1 MNYKE
6 LIAKLTLEEKATLV
20 SGEDFW
26 STIALPSIGL
36 RKMVVSDG
44 PSGVRGELWDER
56 SPSLSLPSASSV
68 ASTWNVE
75 TLGLIGQL
83 MAFEARRKGVDVVL
97 GPTINLHRSP
107 LGGRHFECY
116 SEDPVLSG
124 KLASAFVASLQHEG
138 VGGTLKHYV
147 ANDSENDRFTLD
159 VKISDKTLHEMY
171 LRPFEIAIH
180 EANPWL
186 VMSSYNSVSGT
197 TMSENKLLHE
207 PLKGAWNWDGAV
219 VSDWTAVR
227 SVKEAG
233 IGGTDLEMPGGPRK
247 FWGQPLVDAVKNG
260 EVPESAVDA
269 KVERILRL
277 AHRVGALGSEPK
289 KNKQFTQAEIDAS
302 ARAISAEGTVL
313 VKNDGVLPLTSTL
326 KIGVFGGHAL
336 FGREQ
341 GGGSATVMPLKVV
354 SPLEGLRQQL
364 PSGSTLTYEYGPES
378 DDRIVFFNGEETRIP
393 GTDEPGLL
401 LEVLGENDEVLLSE
415 KRTSGRLVLMDI
427 GLAMRAKKVVYTT
440 EFIPE
445 FSGTYKIG
453 MATAGK
459 VEYQVIGGELFTG
472 DIKLLSSD
480 FSEYILNPPDHKSAV
495 ELKAGVRVPLRFT
508 FLPEELQIPSL
519 SVGVGFKVP
528 AKEKADALA
537 DAAKLASESDISLV
551 FVGTNSAIE
560 SEGYDRKN
568 LKLPSGQDELV
579 EAVAAS
585 SKKTIVVI
593 NAGSPVEMPWFE
605 KVDGVLIT
613 WFPGQQM
620 GHAIADVIYG
630 AVEPGGRL
638 PTTWPVA
645 TNDAP
650 VLNTDPVNG
659 VLEYSEGTYIGYRG
673 WHKSGRTPRLAFGSG
688 QGYTT
693 FNAELLSASKDGAHV
708 SVTNTGSR
716 EGSHVVQIYGA
727 PKGSAI
733 EDRKLIGF
741 AKVKL
746 APGATATVDV
756 KYPAHVFDEWVNGWS
771 TIEGEWNISLATNAF
786 DPGVSVVIPISK
798 N

>member
-1 MNYKE
+1 MDFKT
-6 LIAKLTLEEKATLV
+6 LISKLTLEEKATLV

-124 KLASAFVASLQHEG
+124 KLASAFVSSLQHEG

-233 IGGTDLEMPGGPRK
+233 IGGTDLEMPGGPSK
-247 FWGQPLVDAVKNG
+247 FWGPPLVDAVKNG

-313 VKNDGVLPLTSTL
+313 VKNDGVLPLTSTS

-341 GGGSATVMPLKVV
+341 GGGSATVMPSKVV

-364 PSGSTLTYEYGPES
+364 PSDSTLTYEYGPES

-472 DIKLLSSD
+472 DIKLLSEARSQTTKKVS
-480 FSEYILNPPDHKSAV
+480 FVLRTEEVQPERISL
-495 ELKAGVRVPLRFT
+495 LKEIIERHPGS
-508 FLPEELQIPSL
+508 IPS
-519 SVGVGFKVP
+519 
-528 AKEKADALA
+528 
-537 DAAKLASESDISLV
+537 SLH
-551 FVGTNSAIE
+551 F
-560 SEGYDRKN
+560 
-568 LKLPSGQDELV
+568 L
-579 EAVAAS
+579 
-585 SKKTIVVI
+585 
-593 NAGSPVEMPWFE
+593 MP
-605 KVDGVLIT
+605 
-613 WFPGQQM
+613 
-620 GHAIADVIYG
+620 
-630 AVEPGGRL
+630 GRGR
-638 PTTWPVA
+638 A
-645 TNDAP
+645 TMP
-650 VLNTDPVNG
+650 
-659 VLEYSEGTYIGYRG
+659 
-673 WHKSGRTPRLAFGSG
+673 
-688 QGYTT
+688 
-693 FNAELLSASKDGAHV
+693 
-708 SVTNTGSR
+708 
-716 EGSHVVQIYGA
+716 
-727 PKGSAI
+727 
-733 EDRKLIGF
+733 
-741 AKVKL
+741 L
-746 APGATATVDV
+746 APTLNVTASDDLRLEVERLLGYNAAT
-756 KYPAHVFDEWVNGWS
+756 FE
-771 TIEGEWNISLATNAF
+771 
-786 DPGVSVVIPISK
+786 
-798 N
+798 